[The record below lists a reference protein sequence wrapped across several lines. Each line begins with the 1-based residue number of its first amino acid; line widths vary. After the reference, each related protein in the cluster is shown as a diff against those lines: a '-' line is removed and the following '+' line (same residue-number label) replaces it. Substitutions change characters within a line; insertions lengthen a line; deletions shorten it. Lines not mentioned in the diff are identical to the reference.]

1 MKTLLVWAAI
11 ITATCMA
18 DWNVYVGG
26 EYVGVSGN
34 LYSCLSLKGDLA
46 RADQKV
52 ACELRME
59 WISALV
65 AGAKSESQNIR
76 QIAESF
82 QE

>member
-18 DWNVYVGG
+18 DWNVYVVG
-26 EYVGVSGN
+26 EHVGVSGN

-52 ACELRME
+52 ACELRTE
-59 WISALV
+59 ELSALW
-65 AGAKSESQNIR
+65 ADAKTEAQNVK
-76 QIAESF
+76 QIAQSF
-82 QE
+82 GG